1 MPWSNLTG
9 LWKPEACG
17 QTLLPDR
24 SVVIGQKLVG
34 NAKIQKIKSDILSHF
49 PTLCIN
55 LYLSLFDILQTL
67 LNFEKDSN
75 GIWSGAKTCQLFCL
89 AKNWIV
95 DIEVTFHV
103 ARKQNSLFYS
113 WLKLLFQ
120 KMHEQTDTTYQFL
133 SDLFWQTQQN
143 QLKILFVL

>member
-1 MPWSNLTG
+1 MFWKTWNLRSN
-9 LWKPEACG
+9 
-17 QTLLPDR
+17 
-24 SVVIGQKLVG
+24 SVTKQVTFNRTKIAGKCQNSKNQKR
-34 NAKIQKIKSDILSHF
+34 HF
-49 PTLCIN
+49 ESFSNTVHQFVS
-55 LYLSLFDILQTL
+55 LSLFDILQTL

-133 SDLFWQTQQN
+133 SDLFWQPQQN

>member
-1 MPWSNLTG
+1 MFLKTWNLRSN
-9 LWKPEACG
+9 
-17 QTLLPDR
+17 
-24 SVVIGQKLVG
+24 SVTKQVTFNRTKIAGKCQNSKNQKR
-34 NAKIQKIKSDILSHF
+34 HF
-49 PTLCIN
+49 ESFSNTVHQFVS
-55 LYLSLFDILQTL
+55 LSLFDILQTL

-120 KMHEQTDTTYQFL
+120 KMHEQTDTTTYQFL
-133 SDLFWQTQQN
+133 SDLFWQPQQN

>member
-1 MPWSNLTG
+1 MFLKTWNLRSN
-9 LWKPEACG
+9 
-17 QTLLPDR
+17 
-24 SVVIGQKLVG
+24 SVTQQVTFNRTKIAGKCQNSKNQKR
-34 NAKIQKIKSDILSHF
+34 HF
-49 PTLCIN
+49 ESFSNTVHQFVS
-55 LYLSLFDILQTL
+55 LSLFDILQTL

-120 KMHEQTDTTYQFL
+120 KMHEQTDYTTYQFL
-133 SDLFWQTQQN
+133 SDLFWQPQQN

>member
-1 MPWSNLTG
+1 MFLKTWNLRSN
-9 LWKPEACG
+9 
-17 QTLLPDR
+17 
-24 SVVIGQKLVG
+24 SVTKQVTFNRTKIAGKCQNSKNQKR
-34 NAKIQKIKSDILSHF
+34 HF
-49 PTLCIN
+49 ESFSNTVHQFVS
-55 LYLSLFDILQTL
+55 LSLFDILQTL

-133 SDLFWQTQQN
+133 SDLFWQPQQN